1 MQVTIKTSGSYVE
14 KWYRREKGVELTEA
28 QELGFVL
35 AAALYAVGPARL
47 DEVLGHC
54 VVALSDNGAFAHN
67 PTMPSASGC
76 DELCDAAG
84 RIVDEWKQHDE
95 RPMAI

>member
-1 MQVTIKTSGSYVE
+1 MQVTIKTGGSYVE
-14 KWYRREKGVELTEA
+14 KWFRREPGVELTEA

-54 VVALSDNGAFAHN
+54 VIALSDNGAFSPN
-67 PTMPSASGC
+67 PTMPAASAR

-84 RIVDEWKQHDE
+84 RIVDEWKQHDA
-95 RPMAI
+95 RPTAI